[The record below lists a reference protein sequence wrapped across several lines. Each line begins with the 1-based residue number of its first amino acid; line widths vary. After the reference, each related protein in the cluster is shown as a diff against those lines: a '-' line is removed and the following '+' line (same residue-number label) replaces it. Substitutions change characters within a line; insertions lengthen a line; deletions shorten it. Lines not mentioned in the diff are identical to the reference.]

1 MHKRLEQT
9 LYSRKSRDGRRAPG
23 RTLGVLC
30 HQEMRSKT
38 ARRRRRPRQG
48 VCIGGPRCPGLART
62 RDAGLRAPR
71 VGARPRRPGSGI
83 PGPRGAVL
91 PLPGV
96 YRRETRACVCT
107 KPAPTQSLLSETAQH
122 REPSKRPSRAPTR
135 RRSAAGHR
143 ERELRMRAP
152 RRCTPGRHASRMQAQ
167 GERTLR
173 TLFIKTRENARSGR
187 QGADAFPQSKAP
199 APEGTRAEQGADPR
213 PRLALELC
221 GCCLVASLL
230 WAAVSSSERDG
241 ERREPRA
248 CSARTLSG
256 WTNARCLR
264 RGNRPS
270 VPRVP
275 GLGGPGA
282 SPRCQPR

>member
-152 RRCTPGRHASRMQAQ
+152 RRCTPGGHASRMQAQ

-173 TLFIKTRENARSGR
+173 TLFIKTRENARSGGR
-187 QGADAFPQSKAP
+187 EQTRFLKAKRPPLKGP
-199 APEGTRAEQGADPR
+199 ARSRGPIPGPAWPSS
-213 PRLALELC
+213 C
-221 GCCLVASLL
+221 VA
-230 WAAVSSSERDG
+230 V
-241 ERREPRA
+241 
-248 CSARTLSG
+248 
-256 WTNARCLR
+256 
-264 RGNRPS
+264 
-270 VPRVP
+270 V
-275 GLGGPGA
+275 
-282 SPRCQPR
+282 